1 MKKTFIVV
9 LTALMLSGYASWVM
23 KSYADSETP
32 QPVTREVSWPEQRVV
47 NAKFYPELPE
57 TPRLQYLVSI
67 TLADD
72 TNIRKFPLKQ
82 SKQFITIKRPYD
94 MGAVKGKIYV
104 SDRKFK
110 KIVIVDLQEKNLRF
124 IKGDYKSAGIWVT
137 EDDYKY
143 VADFENRNI
152 IVFNDSNEP
161 VRIYHDSIFEK
172 PLDVAVFENRIYVV
186 DINKHQVFILD
197 KKMGHVVSSI
207 GGAGK
212 EEGEFFKPSHVIV
225 DQQGNLYV
233 NDFFNFRI
241 QKLAP
246 DGTFIK
252 KFGYAG
258 DTLGALARPKGLDL
272 DQEGHLYVVDA
283 AFENVQIFD
292 DETTDLL
299 LFFGGF
305 GIDDGQ
311 MYLPSP
317 VLVDYSNIE
326 YFKSYADKDFDI
338 KYLVYVGNTL
348 GPLTLNV
355 YGFGEWKGSPPSDVK
370 ETEVKETP

>member
-1 MKKTFIVV
+1 MTVLILYGCTSTEKKRD
-9 LTALMLSGYASWVM
+9 
-23 KSYADSETP
+23 ADVDVAQQAIE
-32 QPVTREVSWPEQRVV
+32 EVSRSEQEI
-47 NAKFYPELPE
+47 AKSIFYPELPE
-57 TPRLQYLVSI
+57 TPRLQFLVSI
-67 TLADD
+67 TLEDD
-72 TNIRKFPLKQ
+72 INVRKFPIDKNEH
-82 SKQFITIKRPYD
+82 FITINRPYD
-94 MGAVKGKIYV
+94 IGAVMGKIYV

-110 KIVIVDLQEKNLRF
+110 KIIIVDLKEKNLRF
-124 IKGDYKSAGIWVT
+124 IEGDYKSAGIWVT
-137 EDDYKY
+137 ENDYKY
-143 VADFENRNI
+143 VADFENKQ
-152 IVFNDSNEP
+152 IVVFDDNNKLARVYAYREQFD
-161 VRIYHDSIFEK
+161 K
-172 PLDVAVFENRIYVV
+172 PLDVTVYENKIYVS
-186 DINKHQVFILD
+186 DINKHQIIVID
-197 KKMGHVVSSI
+197 KDSGKTIQEI

-212 EEGEFFKPSHVIV
+212 EEGKLYKPSHVIV
-225 DQQGNLYV
+225 DKQGNLYV

-258 DTLGALARPKGLDL
+258 DTLGALARPKGIDL
-272 DQEGHLYVVDA
+272 DREGHLYVVDA

-305 GIDDGQ
+305 GIDGGQ

-317 VLVDYSNIE
+317 VYVDYSNVE
-326 YFKSYADKDFDI
+326 YFRPYADKDFNL

-355 YGFGEWKGSPPSDVK
+355 SGFGEWKGTPPSDVK
-370 ETEVKETP
+370 QTEVIETP